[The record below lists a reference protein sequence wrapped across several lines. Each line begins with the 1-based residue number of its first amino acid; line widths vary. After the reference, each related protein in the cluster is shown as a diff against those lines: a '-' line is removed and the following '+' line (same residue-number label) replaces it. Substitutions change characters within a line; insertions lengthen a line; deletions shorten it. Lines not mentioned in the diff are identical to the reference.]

1 MYIIES
7 GEYSDII
14 SWSKDGTAFVVKD
27 SDAFTIRVLQV
38 LLEMSKFESF
48 TRKLSRWGF
57 AKRAARDRSKL
68 LTQMGTMQYAPP
80 NTSTWF
86 CHPSFRKGNF
96 ESCKFDVI
104 CNSKVDAE
112 ACTCILEITLSQ
124 EEDLMFEN
132 AHALMRSDRICARPP
147 SSNIRAGQDYDFPGK
162 GVVSA
167 PLYLANHPQIMSP
180 DASIGGNTTNAQ
192 FLNTTLTLPA
202 SVSRSSVFSP
212 PTNHKTSDID
222 PQGGAATLAADSLV
236 SLLGQSND
244 TMATRNYR
252 HPHTNTSTRQES
264 TFAAHRP
271 STARAIWEI
280 RREESVLHQL
290 ENGCDASSTNA
301 LLSHHQQDYQHLIN
315 NPELSGGI
323 SSDFYKI
330 LALRTTNP
338 VLLELQLQ
346 YQQLYQQ
353 QILYNQQQQQ
363 QQQQQ
368 HDEQQR
374 HHQLI
379 AALSAAT
386 GIRDMNLLSL
396 MISHDDQQ
404 QQQEQQ
410 QHQYHWPQRQHQQDD
425 DLNNRSLEVQPG
437 FSWWQQ
443 EYDAARRSRYDLD
456 NAGLMQNAASLS
468 DLPGSE
474 RHDMQFQDESPFN
487 P

>member
-1 MYIIES
+1 
-7 GEYSDII
+7 
-14 SWSKDGTAFVVKD
+14 
-27 SDAFTIRVLQV
+27 
-38 LLEMSKFESF
+38 
-48 TRKLSRWGF
+48 
-57 AKRAARDRSKL
+57 
-68 LTQMGTMQYAPP
+68 
-80 NTSTWF
+80 
-86 CHPSFRKGNF
+86 
-96 ESCKFDVI
+96 
-104 CNSKVDAE
+104 
-112 ACTCILEITLSQ
+112 
-124 EEDLMFEN
+124 
-132 AHALMRSDRICARPP
+132 
-147 SSNIRAGQDYDFPGK
+147 
-162 GVVSA
+162 
-167 PLYLANHPQIMSP
+167 
-180 DASIGGNTTNAQ
+180 
-192 FLNTTLTLPA
+192 
-202 SVSRSSVFSP
+202 
-212 PTNHKTSDID
+212 
-222 PQGGAATLAADSLV
+222 
-236 SLLGQSND
+236 
-244 TMATRNYR
+244 
-252 HPHTNTSTRQES
+252 
-264 TFAAHRP
+264 
-271 STARAIWEI
+271 
-280 RREESVLHQL
+280 
-290 ENGCDASSTNA
+290 
-301 LLSHHQQDYQHLIN
+301 
-315 NPELSGGI
+315 
-323 SSDFYKI
+323 
-330 LALRTTNP
+330 

-456 NAGLMQNAASLS
+456 NVGLMQNAASLS

-474 RHDMQFQDESPFN
+474 RHDMQYQDESPFN